1 MLKTSQCFKRMQ
13 RRRLWYS
20 ITMTFV
26 SFEMH
31 FHGNEFSVVFL
42 LDEIFVNSKKTELL
56 ANGGNIFGLESKGA
70 ICPRALCQQFSYIT
84 LSTASLWSRH
94 GCTSNVLPEWWLG
107 TETVGGERCNLS
119 LARALMWAKAY
130 ADYSRP
136 SLCGW
141 NGLVPLGIHPAENS
155 CWRKIC
161 VFCRTIGLDIFLP
174 MYLMACLWK
183 WESIFWIHSINHV
196 LSLSLMTL

>member
-1 MLKTSQCFKRMQ
+1 MLKTSRCFKRM
-13 RRRLWYS
+13 RRGRLWYS

-31 FHGNEFSVVFL
+31 FHGNEFSLVFHL
-42 LDEIFVNSKKTELL
+42 MKFSWIAKNWAPCQRRKY
-56 ANGGNIFGLESKGA
+56 FGPESKSA
-70 ICPRALCQQFSYIT
+70 ICLRALCQQFSYIT

-141 NGLVPLGIHPAENS
+141 NGLVPLGIHPAETS

-161 VFCRTIGLDIFLP
+161 IFCRTIGLDIFLP

-196 LSLSLMTL
+196 PSLSLMTL

>member
-1 MLKTSQCFKRMQ
+1 MSLHVKDESVLQKNAAWKAVIFCYYDICFIAFSWKWIFCCFSLDSKKKYWASCQ
-13 RRRLWYS
+13 RRKY
-20 ITMTFV
+20 
-26 SFEMH
+26 
-31 FHGNEFSVVFL
+31 
-42 LDEIFVNSKKTELL
+42 
-56 ANGGNIFGLESKGA
+56 FGTESKGA
-70 ICPRALCQQFSYIT
+70 ICLRALCQQFSYIT

-107 TETVGGERCNLS
+107 QTVGGERCNLS

-130 ADYSRP
+130 ADYIRP

-141 NGLVPLGIHPAENS
+141 NGLVPLGIHPAETS

-174 MYLMACLWK
+174 MYLMAYLWK

-196 LSLSLMTL
+196 PSL